1 MPWRR
6 TNPAKI
12 RCNRILAEMS
22 AVRKEPSMQIM
33 PILSE
38 NDMSLFELRTRYTR
52 NYLTSAGKN
61 SKDGSML
68 DTYGG
73 EYEWDMYTALLHG
86 HRGADHGIKIV
97 YGKNLIDFKME
108 RSIENM
114 IIDVRPY

>member
-22 AVRKEPSMQIM
+22 AVRKETSMQIM

-61 SKDGSML
+61 CKDGTLFELSEKVVTIEHDGSYEKNSVL
-68 DTYGG
+68 DCTSHFEEKPTEAQLKY
-73 EYEWDMYTALLHG
+73 YVKQYL
-86 HRGADHGIKIV
+86 
-97 YGKNLIDFKME
+97 KNTSLT
-108 RSIENM
+108 
-114 IIDVRPY
+114 